1 MIRRRVHPH
10 PPPHSPVP
18 TSTVIMVEGPSALLV
33 RSPFLCQPTRRATP
47 SSSTSW
53 KQLPHTCHHEHVDNT
68 RMSCD
73 NRHTGHVH
81 VMCDS
86 DLNTPTV
93 VFLSMQITTPQ
104 RWPHPRGISARAF
117 STALDTNA
125 EQLAGKLFSPAFFA
139 NLARMQLAA
148 TQPSWLC
155 ELSKNKACCA
165 GRSTP

>member
-1 MIRRRVHPH
+1 
-10 PPPHSPVP
+10 
-18 TSTVIMVEGPSALLV
+18 
-33 RSPFLCQPTRRATP
+33 
-47 SSSTSW
+47 
-53 KQLPHTCHHEHVDNT
+53 
-68 RMSCD
+68 
-73 NRHTGHVH
+73 
-81 VMCDS
+81 
-86 DLNTPTV
+86 
-93 VFLSMQITTPQ
+93 MQITTPQ

-155 ELSKNKACCA
+155 ELNKNKACWA